1 MAYPILRDYV
11 LHSSALMN
19 KRGRSYSTPV
29 IRALN
34 ASVTLNGQSDE
45 SDNNRPDDKYAKESR
60 WHSNLVSIHHI
71 CHVMG
76 PHSEFSKSDN
86 QTHQERHDCRH
97 IKSKYVG
104 CRAYRKAGSQVF
116 FCSSISHRDIL
127 LNKG

>member
-29 IRALN
+29 IRALK

-45 SDNNRPDDKYAKESR
+45 SD
-60 WHSNLVSIHHI
+60 
-71 CHVMG
+71 VMG